1 MQWLQ
6 MITTV
11 RIYGRSS
18 GSDCSLNEWRSLSEK
33 EINGRALVVIQA
45 NIVIHCRDVHSYQP
59 GNCCRVKKICERR
72 ELSKRNCIHGTAVE
86 SNRFVNEENC
96 RKGTASID
104 MSCSTTPVT
113 AALNC
118 SSSRSLELMRPRIW
132 QHSLVVSILEVDETD
147 NIVIEQTV
155 AETAVRLR
163 NHSEILY
170 RCTMTTTV
178 LVHNCSSLFHDSRSK
193 WRSSSR
199 TTADDAVFELFM
211 GHKYIKCIIGQ
222 ADGMLVHQN

>member
-1 MQWLQ
+1 MYTAINQG
-6 MITTV
+6 TV
-11 RIYGRSS
+11 
-18 GSDCSLNEWRSLSEK
+18 
-33 EINGRALVVIQA
+33 
-45 NIVIHCRDVHSYQP
+45 
-59 GNCCRVKKICERR
+59 
-72 ELSKRNCIHGTAVE
+72 VE
-86 SNRFVNEENC
+86 SRRFVNEENC